1 MKAFSFRRPRLV
13 VVGNGMTGVRTLEE
27 ILERLPGGFDI
38 TVFGAEP
45 HGNYNRIMLSP
56 VLAGEKR
63 FEDIVTHGRGWY
75 ASRGIELIA
84 GEAVTAIDRA
94 GRVVTG
100 EHGAQRSYDVLLLAT
115 GSDPVVLPVS
125 GASLPG
131 VIGFRDIADVETMLE
146 ACRRGGREVVI
157 GGGLLGLE
165 AAHGLARKGM
175 EVSVV
180 HLMPTLMER
189 QLDPDSGGL
198 LAADLQAR
206 GITVLTSANTQAIL
220 GEAHVRA
227 VELASGQKLAANLVV
242 MAVGIRPNIAL
253 AREAGLACGRGI
265 QVDDA
270 MRTSDPAIFAVG
282 ECVEHRGQVFGLVDP
297 LWDMARVCADRITG
311 AAEST
316 YEPGITGTRL
326 KVTGIEMFSA
336 GELLGDEGTEEVTFR
351 DLQRGIHK
359 RLVLRGSRLIGA
371 ILYGDARD
379 SAWYFDLIRNGIDI
393 SAIRDVLIFG
403 RAIAGADDAGEAV
416 DALPD
421 SAVICACNGVSKG
434 FILAAIAE
442 HGLTTL
448 EEVRA
453 RTEASASCGSC
464 TCEVEALLAK
474 ATNDAYFSAPE
485 VKPLCGSASHGRDI
499 VPWRRACGAA

>member
-1 MKAFSFRRPRLV
+1 VA
-13 VVGNGMTGVRTLEE
+13 
-27 ILERLPGGFDI
+27 
-38 TVFGAEP
+38 
-45 HGNYNRIMLSP
+45 
-56 VLAGEKR
+56 
-63 FEDIVTHGRGWY
+63 
-75 ASRGIELIA
+75 
-84 GEAVTAIDRA
+84 
-94 GRVVTG
+94 
-100 EHGAQRSYDVLLLAT
+100 GAQWSSAAGCWGWKRRM
-115 GSDPVVLPVS
+115 VS
-125 GASLPG
+125 
-131 VIGFRDIADVETMLE
+131 R
-146 ACRRGGREVVI
+146 
-157 GGGLLGLE
+157 
-165 AAHGLARKGM
+165 ARAF
-175 EVSVV
+175 

-189 QLDPDSGGL
+189 QLDPVSGGL

-227 VELASGQKLAANLVV
+227 VQLASGQELAADLVV
-242 MAVGIRPNIAL
+242 MAVGIRPNIAP

-297 LWDMARVCADRITG
+297 LWDMARICADRITG

-336 GELLGDEGTEEVTFR
+336 GELLGDEGTEEVMFR
-351 DLQRGIHK
+351 DLARGIHK
-359 RLVLRGSRLIGA
+359 RLVLRGDRLIGA

-379 SAWYFDLIRNGIDI
+379 SPWYFDLIRNGSDI

-403 RAIAGADDAGEAV
+403 PAIAGTDGAGEAV

-421 SAVICACNGVSKG
+421 SAEICSCNGVSKDL
-434 FILAAIAE
+434 ILAAIAE

-453 RTEASASCGSC
+453 RTKASASCGSC

-474 ATNDAYFSAPE
+474 ATDGAHFSAPE
-485 VKPLCGSASHGRDI
+485 VKPLCGCTSHGYDV
-499 VPWRRACGAA
+499 VPWRRACSAA